1 MEITVTKGLSELKML
16 DKRIRRKIEDAVL
29 GGYSEGGK
37 IMTGYDTKEDLE
49 RTVKSNFTSIKD
61 LIKRRN
67 ELNPKLFYQMQQ
79 LK

>member
-1 MEITVTKGLSELKML
+1 MLLVEITVTKGLSELKML

-29 GGYSEGGK
+29 GGYSVGGK

-67 ELNPKLFYQMQQ
+67 
-79 LK
+79 